1 MPHMKRISLMVFAL
15 ALAGLAAWQWS
26 ISQASKPERRTVT
39 VGLYENAPK
48 VYTGE
53 NGRPAGLFV
62 ELLNEVARDEGW
74 NLHYV
79 SCEWADCLEKLAQ
92 GRLDLMPDVAFSA
105 ERAQRFDFHNS
116 SVASGWSQIYSH
128 PQLKVLSL
136 GDLVGKRVAM
146 LQGGIQQS
154 YFAQLMI
161 GSDYGYVPVPV
172 QSLDDGYAA
181 VEAGK
186 AEAVVTNSFFAAR
199 NGGKYKL
206 QETPIVFLPSNLYFA
221 AGKGRNADLL
231 VALDNHL
238 TSWRRD
244 PDSIYFAA
252 LHRAMAVHHEVLLPH
267 WALWSLAGGGAVM
280 LLLLA
285 LSLLLRWQV
294 AQRTAALQ
302 ENTRHL
308 QATLDAIPDMLF
320 EVDTAE
326 RYLEVHAPR
335 ADLLAAPREQL
346 LGKTLSE
353 VLPPDAVDVCR
364 SALQEAG
371 SVGWSNGKQFELSLP
386 QGKRWF
392 ELSVSRKTPAN
403 EPEARFIVLSRDVT
417 ERVSSREQLR
427 LSAIVFDNAA
437 EGMMVTDAENNIV
450 SVNRAFVEVTGYSA
464 EEVMGKNPRLLRS
477 DRHGPEF
484 FRDLWGALEADGGW
498 QGEIW
503 NRRKD
508 GTLYPALASINV
520 VRDPHGK
527 LTHYIGL
534 FSDLSHLKNTEQKL
548 DYLAYHD
555 PLTALPNRTL
565 FNQLLVHATQHADRD
580 GTQFALLALDLD
592 NFKTINDSLGHAV
605 GDQLLIE
612 SARRIKELLRGV
624 DALSRIGG
632 DEFNVILDPIENP
645 QSADLLAQRMME
657 ALSAPFM
664 AEGVC
669 VYVGASVGIALYPGD
684 GDDAETLSR
693 NADAALNQAKAEGR
707 NSLRFFSS
715 GLSDRAHER
724 LLLESDLRQALENH
738 ELRLYYQPQI
748 DLSSGQVS
756 GLEAL
761 VRWQH
766 PTRGLVSPGEFI
778 PLAEE
783 SGLIVPLGEWVL
795 MTACRQIKAWADSRL
810 TLAHTSVNVSAV
822 QLGRSNLLD
831 AVKHALSETGIAPD
845 SLELEITESFVM
857 TDLAGAMKTLAEIKA
872 LGVRLSID
880 DFGTGY
886 SSLSYLQQ
894 LNVDKLKIDI
904 SFIRDMTTNG
914 GKAAIVQSI
923 IALGHGL
930 GLHIIAEGVEE
941 EGQASYLRGLQCDGM
956 QGYLVSRPLTGEDMT
971 RFLNAYL
978 PAPAPVS
985 NEGMHTLLVV
995 DDESNMVSAL
1005 KRMLRHENY
1014 RILSASNG
1022 EEALAVLAENQVG
1035 VILSDQL
1042 MPGMKGTELLAQVRL
1057 MHPNTVRILLSGHT
1071 GVDNLTEAI
1080 NRGEI
1085 FRFIAKPWE
1094 EADLLETIRVAFRH
1108 YGEAVSAQK
1117 R

>member
-1 MPHMKRISLMVFAL
+1 MAEV
-15 ALAGLAAWQWS
+15 
-26 ISQASKPERRTVT
+26 
-39 VGLYENAPK
+39 NN
-48 VYTGE
+48 
-53 NGRPAGLFV
+53 NGRPKILIV
-62 ELLNEVARDEGW
+62 DDVSE
-74 NLHYV
+74 NLHALMDILRDKYAV
-79 SCEWADCLEKLAQ
+79 IAATSGEKALELA
-92 GRLDLMPDVAFSA
+92 GRAPQPDLILLDIRMPGMDGYEVL
-105 ERAQRFDFHNS
+105 R
-116 SVASGWSQIYSH
+116 
-128 PQLKVLSL
+128 QLKSEPSMADIPVIFVTALSESEDEAKGL
-136 GDLVGKRVAM
+136 KMGA
-146 LQGGIQQS
+146 
-154 YFAQLMI
+154 A
-161 GSDYGYVPVPV
+161 DYIAKPVNP
-172 QSLDDGYAA
+172 
-181 VEAGK
+181 
-186 AEAVVTNSFFAAR
+186 
-199 NGGKYKL
+199 
-206 QETPIVFLPSNLYFA
+206 
-221 AGKGRNADLL
+221 DLL
-231 VALDNHL
+231 RLRVL
-238 TSWRRD
+238 TQLELRRYRRK
-244 PDSIYFAA
+244 PAA
-252 LHRAMAVHHEVLLPH
+252 LHGVGRSSQHPSILVVDDVPENIHELT
-267 WALWSLAGGGAVM
+267 S
-280 LLLLA
+280 A
-285 LSLLLRWQV
+285 LSDEYRIQVAGSGEQALQQVRGDNPPDLILLDILMPEMDGYEVCRQVKATEIGNRIPVIFLSVVDSALEKVRGFSIGAADYIAKPFDIDEVRARIRTHLELSQLQRYFEQTV

-302 ENTRHL
+302 EATRQL

-320 EVDTAE
+320 EVDAAE
-326 RYLEVHAPR
+326 RYLDVHAPR
-335 ADLLAAPREQL
+335 TDLLAAPRDQL

-392 ELSVSRKTPAN
+392 ELSVSKKTPAN
-403 EPEARFIVLSRDVT
+403 GAEASFIVLSRDVT

-437 EGMMVTDAENNIV
+437 EGMMITDADNNIV
-450 SVNRAFVEVTGYSA
+450 SVNRAFVEVTGYAA

-477 DRHGPEF
+477 DHHDPEF
-484 FRDLWGALEADGGW
+484 FRNLWGALEADGGW

-508 GTLYPALASINV
+508 GTLYPALASLNV

-555 PLTALPNRTL
+555 LLTALPNRTL
-565 FNQLLVHATQHADRD
+565 FNQLLAHATQRAGRD

-605 GDQLLIE
+605 GDQLLVE
-612 SARRIKELLRGV
+612 SARRIKGLLRGV

-632 DEFNVILDPIENP
+632 DEFNIILDPIENP

-657 ALSAPFM
+657 ALSAPFQ
-664 AEGVC
+664 ADGVC

-684 GDDAETLSR
+684 GDDAEALSR

-715 GLSDRAHER
+715 GLTDRAHER
-724 LLLESDLRQALENH
+724 LLLESDLRHALENH

-822 QLGRSNLLD
+822 QLGRSNLFD
-831 AVKHALSETGIAPD
+831 VVKHALNETGIAPD

-904 SFIRDMTTNG
+904 SFIRDMTSNS

-956 QGYLVSRPLTGEDMT
+956 QGYLVSRPLSGEDMT

-985 NEGMHTLLVV
+985 DEGMHTLLVV

-1014 RILSASNG
+1014 RIISASNG
-1022 EEALAVLAENQVG
+1022 DEALAVLAENQVG

-1057 MHPNTVRILLSGHT
+1057 MHPNIVRILLSGHT

-1085 FRFIAKPWE
+1085 FRFIAKPWD

-1108 YGEAVSAQK
+1108 YGEAVNAQK